1 MPGSKLQGMARL
13 DVADYLKHLRSE
25 SARFREVL
33 STCAPRAL
41 VPGCP
46 AWNAADLLCHL
57 TEVQHCGAH
66 VVRSRPASPDGYTG
80 PARAGSHSERLT
92 SFDAAS
98 DALTEAL
105 EDADPAEPAWTW
117 STEQTVGFIL
127 RRQAHEALI
136 HRVDAEQAAGSAVTG
151 LDPALAADGVA
162 EVLDV
167 LYGAHPSWGTF
178 SPLAHYVRL
187 DLTDV
192 GESVWVQLGHLSG
205 TDPADGVHYEEDEIA
220 VVADPGTEADA
231 VVEGP
236 ADAMDVWLWR
246 RGDDAAIRVHGDKRV
261 YDHFR
266 AAVHHPIS

>member
-1 MPGSKLQGMARL
+1 MARL

-33 STCAPRAL
+33 STCEPRAR

-46 AWNAADLLCHL
+46 AWNATDLLCHL
-57 TEVQHCGAH
+57 TGVQHFWAH
-66 VVRSRPASPDGYTG
+66 VVRSRPASPDGYAE
-80 PARAGSHSERLT
+80 PARAGSHPERLAA
-92 SFDAAS
+92 FDAAS
-98 DALTEAL
+98 TALAEAL
-105 EDADPAEPAWTW
+105 EEADPGERAWTW
-117 STEQTVGFIL
+117 STDQTVGFVL

-136 HRVDAEQAAGSAVTG
+136 HRLDAEQAAGSVSG
-151 LDPALAADGVA
+151 MDPALAADGVA

-167 LYGAHPSWGTF
+167 LYGAHPPWGIF
-178 SPLAHYVRL
+178 SPLAHYIRL

-205 TDPADGVHYEEDEIA
+205 TDPADGVHHEEDEIA
-220 VVADPGTEADA
+220 VVADPGTDADT

-236 ADAMDVWLWR
+236 AEAMDVWLWR
-246 RGDDAAIRVHGDKRV
+246 RGDDAAIKVHGDRRV

-266 AAVHHPIS
+266 AAVHHPIT